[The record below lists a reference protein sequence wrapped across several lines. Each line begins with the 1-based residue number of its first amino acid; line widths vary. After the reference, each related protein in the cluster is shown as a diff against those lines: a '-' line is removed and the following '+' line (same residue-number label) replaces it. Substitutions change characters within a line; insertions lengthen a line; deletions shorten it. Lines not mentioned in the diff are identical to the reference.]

1 MDCFLILLLEK
12 YSGYACAD
20 LLLLIFQCITRL
32 HSLTELSLIQSVIME
47 IPSSLS
53 WDKVHFFVHKIFMSH
68 VLNFGMD
75 CVIII
80 NREIVRIVLHTDG
93 LSIR

>member
-1 MDCFLILLLEK
+1 MHCFLILLLEK
-12 YSGYACAD
+12 YIGCACAD
-20 LLLLIFQCITRL
+20 VLLLMFQCITRV
-32 HSLTELSLIQSVIME
+32 HSLMEQSSIQAVIVE